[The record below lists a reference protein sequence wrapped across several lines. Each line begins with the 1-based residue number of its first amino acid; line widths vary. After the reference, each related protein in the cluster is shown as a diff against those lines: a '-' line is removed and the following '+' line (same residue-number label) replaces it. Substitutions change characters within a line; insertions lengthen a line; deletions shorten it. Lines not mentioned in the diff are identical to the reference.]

1 MLAATDTEPAERSH
15 RRSDYRSVAREQSV
29 AVVDEQLEAKLDRV
43 LDKVAKSG
51 QDSLSADERSVLLK
65 ASEVYKRRRGES
77 AN

>member
-1 MLAATDTEPAERSH
+1 MAARAWVRGR
-15 RRSDYRSVAREQSV
+15 RRSDYRPAARDQAV

-51 QDSLSADERSVLLK
+51 TDSLSADERSVLLK

-77 AN
+77 AT